1 MKKSFMLNC
10 IVSIMLL
17 LGISLVAECSTIENY
32 QLPLY
37 CYTISNGRVNTYN
50 GVNGSKIGW
59 IDGAADLV
67 IITKNVGNGWVYGSY
82 PVRNGRKEAYFR
94 LSDVIANVGFAGYG
108 ARTSN
113 NMPVYNKVNKAKKFG
128 TVYSTDNITV
138 VSQSGNMLQII
149 YPINNGYK
157 MGWIETSGSNNNNS
171 NSNSN
176 NSNNFAIIYEGWY
189 RIGAKLSPGKG
200 LDVDNA
206 KMGDRV
212 NVQLWTYVNVPQQKF
227 YIKHIGNG
235 WHTIRAGH
243 SGKALDVNIS
253 AGYNVEQYS
262 YDAGDAQLWRFV
274 KNGDGTYC
282 IHSKLGKALDC
293 YNAGT
298 DDGNNI
304 CVWDFHGGDA
314 QRWILSKVSQSSSSN
329 STSSSS
335 SSYTNKLKSLIN
347 QYNEKKWTGSYYGA
361 VQCKGFASM
370 IFNQLFGT
378 GYIGSGSVSSNKTN
392 YILNNLNS
400 NVRKVGTLYNY
411 SVNQLADL
419 MSQARPGDFL
429 QVRRTNGGPHSMIVV
444 SVNSDSVN
452 IFDCN
457 SRGDLVVHYYTQSFS
472 TFRSKNIGVSL
483 YTAKSY

>member
-1 MKKSFMLNC
+1 
-10 IVSIMLL
+10 
-17 LGISLVAECSTIENY
+17 
-32 QLPLY
+32 
-37 CYTISNGRVNTYN
+37 
-50 GVNGSKIGW
+50 
-59 IDGAADLV
+59 
-67 IITKNVGNGWVYGSY
+67 
-82 PVRNGRKEAYFR
+82 
-94 LSDVIANVGFAGYG
+94 
-108 ARTSN
+108 
-113 NMPVYNKVNKAKKFG
+113 
-128 TVYSTDNITV
+128 STDNITV

-149 YPINNGYK
+149 YPTSNGYK
-157 MGWIETSGSNNNNS
+157 MGWIETSGSNNNS

-392 YILNNLNS
+392 YILNNLNG